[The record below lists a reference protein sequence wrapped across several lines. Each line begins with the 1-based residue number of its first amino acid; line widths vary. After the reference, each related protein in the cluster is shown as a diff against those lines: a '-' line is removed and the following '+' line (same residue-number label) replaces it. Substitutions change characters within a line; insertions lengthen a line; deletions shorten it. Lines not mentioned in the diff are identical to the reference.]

1 MTNQLQLTCKID
13 RAAGGCEFSAVT
25 LLPAEMA
32 LLDGKSVKID
42 GETIRF
48 KMWNGS
54 RLYVNQR
61 RWTLGF
67 FALVDFN
74 LSWGTPAVALLHGD
88 KPSPMVARAVC
99 QLLGIENGYR
109 VLDVA

>member
-42 GETIRF
+42 GETVRF
-48 KMWNGS
+48 KMWNGT

-67 FALVDFN
+67 FYLVDFN
-74 LSWGTPAVALLHGD
+74 LSWGTPSVAQLQGD
-88 KPSPMVARAVC
+88 RPSPIVAQAVS
-99 QLLGIENGYR
+99 QLLGIESGYR
-109 VLDVA
+109 LLDVE

>member
-42 GETIRF
+42 GETVRF
-48 KMWNGS
+48 KMWNGT

-67 FALVDFN
+67 FSLVDFN
-74 LSWGTPAVALLHGD
+74 LSWGAPSVAQLQGD
-88 KPSPMVARAVC
+88 RPSPIVAQAVS
-99 QLLGIENGYR
+99 QLLGIESGYR
-109 VLDVA
+109 LLDVE

>member
-42 GETIRF
+42 GETVRF
-48 KMWNGS
+48 KMWNGT

-67 FALVDFN
+67 FSLVDWD
-74 LSWGTPAVALLHGD
+74 LSWGTPSVAQLQGD
-88 KPSPMVARAVC
+88 RPSPIVAQAVS
-99 QLLGIENGYR
+99 QLLGIESGYR
-109 VLDVA
+109 LLDVE

>member
-1 MTNQLQLTCKID
+1 MTNQLQLTCKTE
-13 RAAGGCEFSAVT
+13 RAAGGLEFSAVT

-32 LLDGKSVKID
+32 LLDGKTVKID

-48 KMWNGS
+48 KMWKGS

-61 RWTLGF
+61 GWTLGF

-74 LSWGTPAVALLHGD
+74 LSWGTPEVALLHGD
-88 KPSPMVARAVC
+88 KPSPVVAQAVA
-99 QLLGIENGYR
+99 QLLGLEPHR
-109 VLDVA
+109 LVDVA

>member
-42 GETIRF
+42 GETVRF
-48 KMWNGS
+48 NMWNGT

-67 FALVDFN
+67 FSLVDFN
-74 LSWGTPAVALLHGD
+74 LSWGTPSVAQLQGD
-88 KPSPMVARAVC
+88 RPSPIVAQAVS
-99 QLLGIENGYR
+99 QLLGIESGYR
-109 VLDVA
+109 LLEIE

>member
-1 MTNQLQLTCKID
+1 MTNQLQLTCKIE

-32 LLDGKSVKID
+32 QLDGKSIKID

-54 RLYVNQR
+54 LLYVNQR

-67 FALVDFN
+67 FSLVDWN
-74 LSWGTPAVALLHGD
+74 LTWGTPSVAQLQGD
-88 KPSPMVARAVC
+88 RPSPMVAQAVC
-99 QLLGIENGYR
+99 KLLGIENGHR
-109 VLDVA
+109 VLEVA

>member
-1 MTNQLQLTCKID
+1 MTNQLQLTCKIE

-32 LLDGKSVKID
+32 QLDGKIIKID

-48 KMWNGS
+48 KMWNS

-67 FALVDFN
+67 FSLVDWN
-74 LSWGTPAVALLHGD
+74 LTWGTPSVAQLQGD
-88 KPSPMVARAVC
+88 RPSPMVARAVC
-99 QLLGIENGYR
+99 KLLGIENGHR
-109 VLDVA
+109 VLEVV

>member
-1 MTNQLQLTCKID
+1 MTNQLQLTCKTD
-13 RAAGGCEFSAVT
+13 RAAGGCDFSSVT
-25 LLPAEMA
+25 LLPAEMVA
-32 LLDGKSVKID
+32 LDGKSIKID

-48 KMWNGS
+48 KMWKGS

-74 LSWGTPAVALLHGD
+74 LSWGTPAVAQLQGHL
-88 KPSPMVARAVC
+88 PSPIVAQAVA
-99 QLLGIENGYR
+99 QLLGIEPSR
-109 VLDVA
+109 LVEM

>member
-1 MTNQLQLTCKID
+1 MTNQLQLTCKIE

-32 LLDGKSVKID
+32 QLDGKSIKID

-48 KMWNGS
+48 KMWNGT

-67 FALVDFN
+67 FSLVDWH
-74 LSWGTPAVALLHGD
+74 LTWGTPSVAQLQGD
-88 KPSPMVARAVC
+88 RPSPVVAQAVC
-99 QLLGIENGYR
+99 ELLGIKNGHR
-109 VLDVA
+109 VLEVA

>member
-42 GETIRF
+42 GETVRF
-48 KMWNGS
+48 KMWNGT

-67 FALVDFN
+67 FSLVDFN
-74 LSWGTPAVALLHGD
+74 LSWGTPLVAKLQGD
-88 KPSPMVARAVC
+88 RPSPIVAQAVG
-99 QLLGIENGYR
+99 QLLGIDAYR
-109 VLDVA
+109 LIEA